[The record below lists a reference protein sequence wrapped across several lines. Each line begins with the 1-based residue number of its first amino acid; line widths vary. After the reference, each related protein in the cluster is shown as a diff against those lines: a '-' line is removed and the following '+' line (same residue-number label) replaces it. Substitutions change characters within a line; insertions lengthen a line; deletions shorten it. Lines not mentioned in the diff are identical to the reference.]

1 MDTVALDTVYSECLV
16 CEMTIARK
24 DSLPVWT
31 AYDACKTGVLINSYV
46 WLRLSKR
53 SVLGSQHCCLRI
65 QVVDGD
71 VEDLKLGKADAWA
84 VSMRFC
90 FYLQDFTTDVP

>member
-46 WLRLSKR
+46 
-53 SVLGSQHCCLRI
+53 
-65 QVVDGD
+65 
-71 VEDLKLGKADAWA
+71 
-84 VSMRFC
+84 
-90 FYLQDFTTDVP
+90 